1 MEWKVLNEDS
11 QLEQIIRDSETR
23 PQIIFK
29 HSTRCSISA
38 VAKGRLDRGTPP
50 GNTDF
55 HYLDLIR
62 YRDISNKISEIFKVH
77 HESPQVLIIRN
88 GQCTYDESHM
98 GINLKEI
105 QQAAQI

>member
-1 MEWKVLNEDS
+1 MEWKVLNEDG
-11 QLEQIIRDSETR
+11 QLQQIIRDSESR

-38 VAKGRLDRGTPP
+38 VAKGRLDKGTPP
-50 GNTDF
+50 ENTDF
-55 HYLDLIR
+55 YYLDLIR
-62 YRDISNKISEIFKVH
+62 YRTLSNKIADTFKVH

-88 GQCTYDESHM
+88 GRCVYDESHM

-105 QQAAQI
+105 LQLAEK